1 MYWKITRAVPTCFAR
16 LGLEGIINRVC
27 CIYLDISAEAN
38 DGAVRHGED
47 DVVDAVGV
55 VGPAVASLSIALGVT
70 APVVL
75 HLTGRHLGNIARIT
89 TRSNP
94 TVKWSKCTVSV
105 TDLLSSGS
113 KVEVQ
118 LNGPTTDQKMVESK
132 ELDRRPL
139 GGVTFPSK
147 MASHRVPGIR
157 NPSSSGYKW
166 GEKEQS
172 LKSFKFSSE
181 IKKN

>member
-1 MYWKITRAVPTCFAR
+1 MPTCFAR
-16 LGLEGIINRVC
+16 LGLEGIINGVYM
-27 CIYLDISAEAN
+27 YLDISAEAN

-55 VGPAVASLSIALGVT
+55 VGPAVASLSIAFGVT

-75 HLTGRHLGNIARIT
+75 HLTGRHLTDNIARIT

-147 MASHRVPGIR
+147 RASHRVPGIR
-157 NPSSSGYKW
+157 NPSISGYMW
-166 GEKEQS
+166 G
-172 LKSFKFSSE
+172 
-181 IKKN
+181 